1 MIKFSIIF
9 VVIYLLLLALTK
21 LYISSLD
28 KVDQYRLL
36 VLNLATKRQTI
47 WFTLMWL
54 MTIASILIVAVDII
68 YLAIKYL

>member
-36 VLNLATKRQTI
+36 VLNLTTKRQTI
-47 WFTLMWL
+47 WFALMWL